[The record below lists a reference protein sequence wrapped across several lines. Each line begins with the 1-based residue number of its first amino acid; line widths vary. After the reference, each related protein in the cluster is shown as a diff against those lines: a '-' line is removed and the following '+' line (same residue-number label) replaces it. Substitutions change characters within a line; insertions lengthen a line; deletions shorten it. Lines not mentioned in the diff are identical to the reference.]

1 MKATGAHTL
10 IDATIALCSQED
22 RRQQLAARWLKTPV
36 TSSSASTAASGST
49 ETAAD
54 LQAQLERQS
63 VAHDEA
69 VEALLEAQK
78 GWRESREAL
87 SKVETELR
95 EAKDKAKADV
105 DSLQAQLAQANETVK
120 ERDGTI
126 ANVLAQ
132 LQKANDEHKAWRDKA
147 TAEAQ
152 SAQNQVRQLTD
163 SLDQARRTAATDRQ
177 SLADQLHAAQQRIDA
192 LTKAATASQQQ
203 TASSSNSATEI
214 DGLTR
219 QVRTLTEAHSIMLVT
234 ETSLK
239 QERASALAE
248 VEALKAQL
256 LAQSRTVSS
265 TQQDL
270 DAALQ
275 QIAELEADSN
285 GRQQLEAAQQQL
297 REKQQQYDRLHA
309 GVAKL
314 QSDLAAANAG
324 LQKAESRIIAVF
336 LFLIFL
342 FYHSLFE
349 IFRI

>member
-1 MKATGAHTL
+1 
-10 IDATIALCSQED
+10 
-22 RRQQLAARWLKTPV
+22 
-36 TSSSASTAASGST
+36 
-49 ETAAD
+49 
-54 LQAQLERQS
+54 LQ
-63 VAHDEA
+63 
-69 VEALLEAQK
+69 
-78 GWRESREAL
+78 
-87 SKVETELR
+87 
-95 EAKDKAKADV
+95 
-105 DSLQAQLAQANETVK
+105 AQANETVK

>member
-105 DSLQAQLAQANETVK
+105 DSLQAQANETVK

>member
-36 TSSSASTAASGST
+36 TSSSASTAASGSS

-69 VEALLEAQK
+69 VKALLEAQK

-105 DSLQAQLAQANETVK
+105 DSLQAQANETVK